1 MMKMKYFAPETE
13 LVEIV
18 TEVNFLGTINGVSGA
33 LGNATTEEAEDYNG
47 GSVIEW

>member
-18 TEVNFLGTINGVSGA
+18 TEVNFLGTINGVSSA
-33 LGNATTEEAEDYNG
+33 LGHSTTEEADDYNS
-47 GSVIEW
+47 GSVISW